1 MGVFATMFV
10 LILCSVNA
18 HSSHRKI
25 GLHRR
30 AVDSCNCV
38 YQNGGCVIAAAPPRN
53 KACTC
58 ILSKKTCVGKIRN
71 CVQPNAFF
79 CTYPDTSLG
88 TCLQG
93 AGNCEGY
100 SDRCDC
106 GYIYHFFGGGSCKI
120 TVPAIPRTACECGKT
135 GWFTCGGKIVLC
147 KNQYSIF
154 CDKPGTTVE
163 SCLQGGWNCRY
174 E

>member
-58 ILSKKTCVGKIRN
+58 ILNKKTCVGKIRK
-71 CVQPNAFF
+71 CVQPDAFF

-93 AGNCEGY
+93 AGDCEGY
-100 SDRCDC
+100 SDRCHC
-106 GYIYHFFGGGSCKI
+106 EYVYKWLAGCKI
-120 TVPAIPRTACECGKT
+120 TVPAIPHTACQCRI
-135 GWFTCGGKIVLC
+135 GWITCDGKIGLC
-147 KNQYSIF
+147 KNQHSTF
-154 CDKPGTTVE
+154 CDKPDTTKE
-163 SCLQGGWNCRY
+163 SCYMGSGSCLY
-174 E
+174 

>member
-1 MGVFATMFV
+1 MGVFATMVV

-18 HSSHRKI
+18 HSSHRKD
-25 GLHRR
+25 GLRRR

-38 YQNGGCVIAAAPPRN
+38 YKNGGCVISAAPPPN

-100 SDRCDC
+100 SERCDC
-106 GYIYHFFGGGSCKI
+106 EYIYHWFVSDSCKI